1 MLGKCIALLLSE
13 VANSHLAQC
22 SCLTNLM
29 LLLGMFSLALTSK
42 EYNEIPLF
50 SIILTTAI
58 FEE

>member
-1 MLGKCIALLLSE
+1 MKLKDFTIYATPLWLG
-13 VANSHLAQC
+13 
-22 SCLTNLM
+22 M
-29 LLLGMFSLALTSK
+29 LLEQQEERCQRELKMESK